1 MFIGRTDTEAKT
13 PILWPPDAESQLIRK
28 DLGAGKGWGRRRRG
42 RQRMRWLVGI
52 TDSMDVSLS
61 KLLEMV
67 KNREAWP
74 AVVLG
79 VAESDTTVQLSNN
92 RPYEI

>member
-1 MFIGRTDTEAKT
+1 MDGFI
-13 PILWPPDAESQLIRK
+13 
-28 DLGAGKGWGRRRRG
+28 
-42 RQRMRWLVGI
+42 
-52 TDSMDVSLS
+52 DSVDMSLS
-61 KLLEMV
+61 NLLEMV

>member
-1 MFIGRTDTEAKT
+1 M
-13 PILWPPDAESQLIRK
+13 
-28 DLGAGKGWGRRRRG
+28 
-42 RQRMRWLVGI
+42 
-52 TDSMDVSLS
+52 SLS
-61 KLLEMV
+61 NLLEMV

-74 AVVLG
+74 AVVRG